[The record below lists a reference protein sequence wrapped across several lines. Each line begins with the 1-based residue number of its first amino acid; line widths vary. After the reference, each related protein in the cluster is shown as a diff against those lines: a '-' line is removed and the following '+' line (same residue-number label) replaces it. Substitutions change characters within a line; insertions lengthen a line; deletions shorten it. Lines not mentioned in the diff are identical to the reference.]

1 MHSFKEK
8 HLSLTIFLELAL
20 LYSGVINPPRG
31 CYLHLVVYCN
41 HHAYWSIKVRR
52 CFLLSQIGYFFKKVC
67 KKNLDM
73 TISTAVQPRFFFM
86 NAHCIPENNIK
97 PENNWRLGNWKR

>member
-41 HHAYWSIKVRR
+41 HHAYWSI
-52 CFLLSQIGYFFKKVC
+52 
-67 KKNLDM
+67 
-73 TISTAVQPRFFFM
+73 
-86 NAHCIPENNIK
+86 
-97 PENNWRLGNWKR
+97 